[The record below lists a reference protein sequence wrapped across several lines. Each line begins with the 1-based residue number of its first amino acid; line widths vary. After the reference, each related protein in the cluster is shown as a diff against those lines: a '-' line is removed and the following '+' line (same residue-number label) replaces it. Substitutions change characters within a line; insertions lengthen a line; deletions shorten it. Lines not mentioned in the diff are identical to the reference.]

1 MYRRIFR
8 ILVVDTDVLALYQAV
23 RALKQR
29 DYLVATAVDIEQA
42 RWWLTQWPIDLL
54 VVGSKLGP
62 HRGLNFVASVRAE
75 LPDIAVILIGGEE
88 DHALTM
94 DAWRQR
100 VALVLRPYEATYFL
114 MVAAEQLAAM
124 PKRQRWPRKQ
134 VVGVVPLHVG
144 GRPARLLDASYGGL
158 KFEFNGEAAEL
169 PSPLTITLP
178 RKVEIRAEVV
188 WSAPAPQGHATVCG
202 VALSDEHV
210 PSTAWRRFVDR
221 LPESRAAG

>member
-1 MYRRIFR
+1 MYRRVFR

-29 DYLVATAVDIEQA
+29 DYLVAAAADIEQA

-62 HRGLNFVASVRAE
+62 HHGLNFIASVRAE
-75 LPDIAVILIGGEE
+75 CPDIAVILIGGEE
-88 DHALTM
+88 DQALTM

-100 VALVLRPYEATYFL
+100 VALVLRPYESTYFL

-134 VVGVVPLHVG
+134 VIGTVQVHVG

-158 KFEFNGEAAEL
+158 KFEFQGETADL
-169 PSPLTITLP
+169 PSPVTITLP
-178 RKVEIRAEVV
+178 KKTEIRAEVV
-188 WSAPAPQGHATVCG
+188 WSARAAHGSGTVCG

-210 PSTAWRRFVDR
+210 PSPAWRRFVDR
-221 LPESRAAG
+221 LAEPSHAV